1 MLICFAT
8 GDVIVQQFGHFL
20 SLEAKH
26 ESFSSFQPMRT
37 RLDVFLHGLLHQSYP
52 ELWAFCRK
60 LLLLSH
66 GQATVER
73 GFSVNKEV
81 EADNMKEDTVVA
93 QRVICDYISVCGG
106 VLKVPLTKELLAAA
120 ASARSQYRLHLD
132 QEKRK
137 HASNAQREKRKGAED
152 HLEQL
157 KTKKKILIEVANS
170 LEKDADKLAEQAEG
184 KSGTLMAQLITK
196 SNILRRRHKEK
207 LTELKEVEKELE
219 DKSAELR
226 HMP

>member
-1 MLICFAT
+1 MSHSPLSNPC
-8 GDVIVQQFGHFL
+8 VQDWT
-20 SLEAKH
+20 
-26 ESFSSFQPMRT
+26 FSCM
-37 RLDVFLHGLLHQSYP
+37 
-52 ELWAFCRK
+52 
-60 LLLLSH
+60 
-66 GQATVER
+66 
-73 GFSVNKEV
+73 
-81 EADNMKEDTVVA
+81 
-93 QRVICDYISVCGG
+93 
-106 VLKVPLTKELLAAA
+106 ELLAAA

>member
-1 MLICFAT
+1 MLICFTT
-8 GDVIVQQFGHFL
+8 GDVIVQQFGNFL
-20 SLEAKH
+20 SLEAKD
-26 ESFSSFQPMRT
+26 ELFSSFSPMRT
-37 RLDVFLHGLLHQSYP
+37 RLDVFLHGFLHQSYP
-52 ELWAFCRK
+52 ELWTFSKK

-73 GFSVNKEV
+73 GFSINKEI

-93 QRVICDYISVCGG
+93 QRMICDFVSVCGG
-106 VLKVPLTKELLAAA
+106 VLKVPLTKELLAAS

-137 HASNAQREKRKGAED
+137 HASNAQREKRKVAED
-152 HLEQL
+152 HLEEL
-157 KTKKKILIEVANS
+157 KKKMMILIKVANS

-196 SNILRRRHKEK
+196 SNILRKRYKEK
-207 LTELKEVEKELE
+207 ITELKEVEKELE

>member
-1 MLICFAT
+1 LLICFAT

-120 ASARSQYRLHLD
+120 ASARSQYRLHLVW
-132 QEKRK
+132 QLQLQLGLSIGYTWTRKRESMRAMLKEKRCRRPPR
-137 HASNAQREKRKGAED
+137 AAQNEEED
-152 HLEQL
+152 
-157 KTKKKILIEVANS
+157 T
-170 LEKDADKLAEQAEG
+170 D
-184 KSGTLMAQLITK
+184 
-196 SNILRRRHKEK
+196 
-207 LTELKEVEKELE
+207 
-219 DKSAELR
+219 
-226 HMP
+226 

>member
-1 MLICFAT
+1 
-8 GDVIVQQFGHFL
+8 
-20 SLEAKH
+20 
-26 ESFSSFQPMRT
+26 MRT

-120 ASARSQYRLHLD
+120 ASATSQYRLHLD

-170 LEKDADKLAEQAEG
+170 LVKDADKLAEQAEG
-184 KSGTLMAQLITK
+184 KSDTLMAQLSPSRTSSEEDTKKNSQNSKRLRKSWKINRQNSGICHNVKLGIT
-196 SNILRRRHKEK
+196 SSLPSFFTVSSVYVH
-207 LTELKEVEKELE
+207 LCTCTLL
-219 DKSAELR
+219 
-226 HMP
+226 